1 MEIQKRP
8 KYLLSGKKYPFNP
21 LFFLF
26 ICGNLCM
33 NRHTI
38 ITENIQVYYRKMKR
52 PPFTSI
58 TMTKEELHGLIGE
71 VERSNLSPEV
81 RNKLTA
87 IIKTIEY
94 LLQVIED
101 KSIAIGRLVRMIF
114 GTATESSKNI
124 LGKTDNEEESSEGS
138 NVSVSQEAD
147 KTKKKKPVKGH
158 GRNGSSAYGG
168 AEKIHISHT
177 ELKAGF
183 PCPLC
188 LKGKVYK
195 LKSPGTIV
203 RFVGSPPIKATVYEL
218 EKLRCNLCGEIFTAD
233 LPKEAG
239 EKKYDETAG
248 AIIGL
253 LKYGSGFPFYRFE
266 KLQASLGVPV
276 PASTQWEI
284 VEEVAHQIYPVFE
297 ELKREAAQGEVIH
310 NDDTTMKILEMMK
323 NSKEQKRKGIFT
335 TGIISTIGTR
345 KIGLFITGRNH
356 AGENMDDVLR
366 KRNSDLEPPI
376 QMCDA
381 LSRNVPKRYKTIL
394 ANCLTHG
401 RRNFV
406 DVQPYF
412 PQECEYVI
420 ETLGK
425 VYKNDETTK
434 EQKMSPQERLSFH
447 QAHSGPLMEELHQW
461 LKEQFDEKK
470 VEPNS
475 SLGKAIS
482 YMLNHWEKLTRFLE
496 IPGAPLDNNVC
507 EQALKKTVLHR
518 KNSLFYKTERGAYI
532 GDLFMSLIHTCNLN
546 GENPFDYLT
555 ELQKH
560 SAEVF
565 KNPSAWMPWNYRDN
579 L

>member
-1 MEIQKRP
+1 
-8 KYLLSGKKYPFNP
+8 
-21 LFFLF
+21 
-26 ICGNLCM
+26 M
-33 NRHTI
+33 NTQDI
-38 ITENIQVYYRKMKR
+38 MTEKNYIFYRKMKG
-52 PPFTSI
+52 PSFTYI
-58 TMTKEELHGLIGE
+58 DMTREELHGLRGE

-81 RNKLTA
+81 RDKLTA

-114 GTATESSKNI
+114 GRSTESSKKI
-124 LGKTDNEEESSEGS
+124 LGKTDEEGDSPEDSDESASEEE
-138 NVSVSQEAD
+138 D
-147 KTKKKKPVKGH
+147 KKKKKKPVKGH
-158 GRNGSSAYGG
+158 GRNGSSAYRG
-168 AEKIHISHT
+168 AEKIVISHRS
-177 ELKAGF
+177 LKAAF

-195 LKSPGTIV
+195 LKSPGTVV
-203 RFVGSPPIKATVYEL
+203 RFVGSAPVKATVYEL

-248 AIIGL
+248 AMIAL

-266 KLQASLGVPV
+266 KLQASLGIPL
-276 PASTQWEI
+276 PASTQWDI
-284 VEEVAHQIYPVFE
+284 VEDVAHQIYPVFE
-297 ELKREAAQGEVIH
+297 ELKREAAQGEVVY
-310 NDDTTMKILEMMK
+310 NDDTTMKILDVMK
-323 NSKEQKRKGIFT
+323 NIEEQKRKGIFT
-335 TGIISTIGTR
+335 TGIVSTMGTR
-345 KIGLFITGRNH
+345 KIALFLTGRNH

-366 KRNSDLEPPI
+366 KRDSELEPPI

-381 LSRNVPKRYKTIL
+381 LSRNVPKSLKTIL
-394 ANCLTHG
+394 ANCLAHG

-412 PQECEYVI
+412 PQECEYVL

-425 VYKNDETTK
+425 VYKNDETAK
-434 EQKMSPQERLSFH
+434 EQTMSPKERLIFH
-447 QAHSGPLMEELHQW
+447 QAHSGPLMKELHQW
-461 LKEQFDEKK
+461 LKKQFDEKK

-496 IPGAPLDNNVC
+496 VPGAPLDNNVC

-546 GENPFDYLT
+546 DVNPFDYLK
-555 ELQKH
+555 ELQKN
-560 SAEVF
+560 SLEVF
-565 KNPSAWMPWNYRDN
+565 KNPSSWMPWNYRDN